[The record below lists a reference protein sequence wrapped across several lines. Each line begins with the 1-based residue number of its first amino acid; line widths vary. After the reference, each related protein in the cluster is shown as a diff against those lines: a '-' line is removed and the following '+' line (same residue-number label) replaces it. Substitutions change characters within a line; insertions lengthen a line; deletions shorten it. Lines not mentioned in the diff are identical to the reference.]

1 MVINNCTNLIFVKM
15 KKNMGTTDKVIRI
28 LVAVIILVLYFTHVI
43 SGTLAVI
50 LLILAGVFVVTS
62 LLGLCPLYMP
72 FGLNTKKK
80 E

>member
-1 MVINNCTNLIFVKM
+1 M
-15 KKNMGTTDKVIRI
+15 KKNMGTTDKVIRV
-28 LVAVIILVLYFTHVI
+28 LVAVIILVLYFTHVV

-62 LLGLCPLYMP
+62 LLGLCPLYLP
-72 FGLNTKKK
+72 LGLSTGKK

>member
-1 MVINNCTNLIFVKM
+1 M
-15 KKNMGTTDKVIRI
+15 KKNMGTIDKVIRV

-50 LLILAGVFVVTS
+50 LLILAAVFVVTS
-62 LLGLCPLYMP
+62 LLGLCPLYLL
-72 FGLNTKKK
+72 FGLSTSKK

>member
-1 MVINNCTNLIFVKM
+1 M
-15 KKNMGTTDKVIRI
+15 KKNMGTVDKVIRV

-62 LLGLCPLYMP
+62 LVGTCPLYLP
-72 FGLNTKKK
+72 FGINTGKK

>member
-1 MVINNCTNLIFVKM
+1 M